1 MESKNSDQQYNIS
14 SLVKRELANNY
25 FKDNK
30 FTEASVL
37 YSELLENDP
46 LNYYLI
52 SNRAACYIKLSDFN
66 KACEDAKKCTE
77 LKPTWSKAHFRL
89 GTACHGLQMYDE
101 ALVAYN
107 KAYELEPL
115 ENYKNMID
123 IVKNK
128 LVEMKSMLINE
139 SLTDDFNIVDKLS
152 MSPIFSNM
160 FDKVIDNPKLME
172 KIMDINFQSKILGL
186 QNNPIQAMQ
195 DPEVINMMQEMIN
208 EMKELKM

>member
-1 MESKNSDQQYNIS
+1 MESKNSDQQYNNS
-14 SLVKRELANNY
+14 PLVKRELANNY

-30 FTEASVL
+30 FTEASVI
-37 YSELLENDP
+37 YSELIENDP

-52 SNRAACYIKLSDFN
+52 SNRSACYIKLSEFN
-66 KACEDAKKCTE
+66 KAYEDAKKCTE
-77 LKPTWSKAHFRL
+77 LKPTWSKAYFRL
-89 GTACHGLQMYDE
+89 GTTCHGLQLYDE

-128 LVEMKSMLINE
+128 LTEIKPMLINE
-139 SLTDDFNIVDKLS
+139 TLTNDLDKSSIGPL
-152 MSPIFSNM
+152 FSNM

-172 KIMDINFQSKILGL
+172 KIMDINFQSKILEL

-195 DPEVINMMQEMIN
+195 DPDVMDIMQEMMK